1 MFLHGYLS
9 SGQSF
14 FNQISHFSRD
24 FDVFA
29 PDLTGFGANKDMPY
43 PYSLDDYIDS
53 ISWYMEENEIINPF
67 IVAHSFGGRIAIK
80 GLATKRLSAKK
91 LVLTGSAGLKPK
103 WTIKKQVKKTCFSVL
118 KRFVKKEKLNRFYS
132 KDYQSL
138 NQTMKSSF
146 IKIITE
152 HLDDYLP
159 LLQTKTLI
167 INGRLDTETPLYM
180 AKKLNKNIKNST
192 LKVFDGCGHF
202 CFLDKPNKFNMEV
215 REFLLS

>member
-1 MFLHGYLS
+1 MHGYLA

-24 FDVFA
+24 FEVFA
-29 PDLTGFGANKDMPY
+29 PDLTGFGDNKNMPY

-53 ISWYMEENEIINPF
+53 VSWYMEENEIINPF

-80 GLATKRLSAKK
+80 GLATKRLNAKK

-118 KRFVKKEKLNRFYS
+118 KKFVKKEKLIRFYS

-146 IKIITE
+146 VKIITE

-167 INGRLDTETPLYM
+167 INGKLDKETPLYM
-180 AKKLNKNIKNST
+180 AKKLNKNIENST
-192 LKVFDGCGHF
+192 LKMFDGCGHF

-215 REFLLS
+215 REFFLS

>member
-1 MFLHGYLS
+1 MHGYLS

-24 FDVFA
+24 FEVFA
-29 PDLTGFGANKDMPY
+29 PDLVGFGSNQNMPY

-53 ISWYMEENEIINPF
+53 VKEYMKNNGIVNPF

-80 GLATKRLSAKK
+80 GLATKRLNAQK

-103 WTIKKQVKKTCFSVL
+103 WTIKKQIKKTCFSVL
-118 KRFVKKEKLNRFYS
+118 KKFVKKEKLKGFYS
-132 KDYQSL
+132 KDYLSL
-138 NQTMKSSF
+138 NQTMQVSF
-146 IKIITE
+146 IKIVNE
-152 HLDDYLP
+152 HLDSYLK
-159 LLQTKTLI
+159 LLDIETLI
-167 INGRLDTETPLYM
+167 INGKLDAETPLYM
-180 AKKLNKNIKNST
+180 AKKLNKNIQKST
-192 LKVFDGCGHF
+192 LKVFEGCGHF

>member
-1 MFLHGYLS
+1 MHGYLS

-14 FNQISHFSRD
+14 FNQITHFSRD
-24 FDVFA
+24 FEVFA
-29 PDLTGFGANKDMPY
+29 PDLVGFGTNQDMPY

-53 ISWYMEENEIINPF
+53 VDKYMEQNEIVNPF

-80 GLATKRLSAKK
+80 GIATKKLGCKK

-103 WTIKKQVKKTCFSVL
+103 RTIKKTLKKTCFCFF
-118 KRFVKKEKLNRFYS
+118 KRFVKKEKLIKFYS
-132 KDYQSL
+132 KDYLAL
-138 NQTMKSSF
+138 NQTMRSSF
-146 IKIITE
+146 IKIVGE
-152 HLDDYLP
+152 HLESYLP
-159 LLQTKTLI
+159 LIQVPTLI
-167 INGRLDTETPLYM
+167 INGKLDKETPLYM
-180 AKKLNKNIKNST
+180 AKRLNKNISDST

>member
-1 MFLHGYLS
+1 LHGYLS

-24 FDVFA
+24 FEVYA
-29 PDLTGFGANKDMPY
+29 PDLTGFGANKDMPH

-53 ISWYMEENEIINPF
+53 VNKYMEENEIVNPF

-80 GLATKRLSAKK
+80 GLATKRLNAKK

-103 WTIKKQVKKTCFSVL
+103 WTIKKGVKKTCFSIL
-118 KRFVKKEKLNRFYS
+118 KKFINKDKLTRFYS
-132 KDYQSL
+132 KDYLSL
-138 NQTMKSSF
+138 DKTMQGSF
-146 IKIITE
+146 IKIVNE

-159 LLQTKTLI
+159 LIDTETLI
-167 INGRLDTETPLYM
+167 INGKLDKETPLYM